1 MAAGQFPMTS
11 CGLSAN
17 EISSRVPAASCPLF
31 LLRLSFTEEL
41 PYQHLVNYARG
52 RVRVYSSGIYIP
64 PHRIRVWVSTQKP
77 QFTRLACVNK
87 NSIRICYR
95 AK

>member
-1 MAAGQFPMTS
+1 MTS

-41 PYQHLVNYARG
+41 PYQHLVNYARAD
-52 RVRVYSSGIYIP
+52 VCVCIVAEFTF
-64 PHRIRVWVSTQKP
+64 PHIG
-77 QFTRLACVNK
+77 FAFG
-87 NSIRICYR
+87 
-95 AK
+95 